1 VQIRSK
7 QNEHSAIQQND
18 REKGKV
24 MKRKASLT
32 QKSVLGVLTVCICL
46 FLGGGASAENH
57 DQKGP
62 ASGAVYVLTNLIE
75 GNTVVVYHRSADGT
89 LTRVGEVPT
98 GGRGSGPG
106 ELPPGFGD
114 GPGPNPLD
122 SQDGL
127 VLTDDGAFLLAVNS
141 RSNDVSVFA
150 VHNDELRLVD
160 RVSSNGNFP
169 VSIAHHKNLIYVLN
183 EGESPDEF
191 FGGVPNMSGFWL
203 DNDGK
208 LHSIAR
214 STIVTGT
221 PDSGPS
227 EAAITPDGKYLVI
240 TEMFTNFIKIFAVQ
254 EGGLLAEKLTI
265 AANNPTPLAVDFSH
279 NNLVA
284 ITEGNDIGHRV
295 GSPNGATLSTYR
307 MTDEGWLEP
316 ISRATHVNKTG
327 TCWVRFSADGRFAFT
342 GDTGSGTV
350 STFSVSHEGELTLL
364 SSADTGGLA
373 SVPIDLAL
381 SRDGRFLYVLA
392 SFSGAVKGFRI
403 ENDGSLTPAGSV
415 NGLPITIQGIVA
427 R

>member
-1 VQIRSK
+1 VQIGSE
-7 QNEHSAIQQND
+7 QNMHSAIRQD
-18 REKGKV
+18 GREKGKV
-24 MKRKASLT
+24 MKGKAST
-32 QKSVLGVLTVCICL
+32 QRLVLGILTVCFYL
-46 FLGGGASAENH
+46 FPGGGAFAEKH
-57 DQKGP
+57 DENGLS
-62 ASGAVYVLTNLIE
+62 SGAVYVLTNLID

-89 LTRVGEVPT
+89 LTRVSEIAT

-127 VLTDDGAFLLAVNS
+127 VLTDDGHFLLAVNS

-150 VHNDELRLVD
+150 VNNDELRLVD

-208 LHSIAR
+208 LHPIAH
-214 STIVTGT
+214 STVVTGIA
-221 PDSGPS
+221 DSGPS

-240 TEMFTNFIKIFAVQ
+240 TEMFTNLIKVFAVQ
-254 EGGLLAEKLTI
+254 EGGLLTEKLTI

-279 NNLVA
+279 SNLVA
-284 ITEGNDIGHRV
+284 ITEGNDTGHRV

-307 MTDEGWLEP
+307 MTDEGSLQP

-327 TCWVRFSADGRFAFT
+327 TCWVRFSGDGRFAFT

-364 SSADTGGLA
+364 GSADTGGVA

-403 ENDGSLTPAGSV
+403 ENDGSLTPVGGA

>member
-1 VQIRSK
+1 
-7 QNEHSAIQQND
+7 
-18 REKGKV
+18 

-32 QKSVLGVLTVCICL
+32 QKSVLGILTVCICL

-57 DQKGP
+57 DHKAP

-75 GNTVVVYHRSADGT
+75 GNTIVVYHRSADGT
-89 LTRVGEVPT
+89 LTRVGEAPT

-208 LHSIAR
+208 LHPIAR

-240 TEMFTNFIKIFAVQ
+240 TEMFTNFIKVFAVQ
-254 EGGLLAEKLTI
+254 ESGLLAEKLTI

-279 NNLVA
+279 HNLVA

-327 TCWVRFSADGRFAFT
+327 TC
-342 GDTGSGTV
+342 
-350 STFSVSHEGELTLL
+350 
-364 SSADTGGLA
+364 
-373 SVPIDLAL
+373 
-381 SRDGRFLYVLA
+381 
-392 SFSGAVKGFRI
+392 
-403 ENDGSLTPAGSV
+403 
-415 NGLPITIQGIVA
+415 
-427 R
+427 